1 MSVEVCSCVRNTFSG
16 KRVLVTGGSSGIGLA
31 TARLLRGA
39 GAGLVIVAR
48 DEGKLAAARAEL
60 EKLRGG
66 GEVHALSCDLG
77 KRDQVEAL
85 PGRLPD
91 GARTIDALINNAG
104 VVMPGRFLDLP
115 LAQFDE
121 MMQTNFFGSMQLT
134 RLLLPQMLERRSGHI
149 AFVNSLVGLM
159 GIYGYTA
166 YAASKWA
173 LRGFAEALRCEVQ
186 PLGVRVTVCYPP
198 DTDTPQHAF
207 ELQHMP
213 PETKA
218 IAGNAKAVTADEVA
232 SKLLAGMAQGRFHVV
247 PGGSARFADVM
258 NRLFPGVVRSMF
270 DSDVRKAQARN

>member
-1 MSVEVCSCVRNTFSG
+1 MTVEVCAAVRDYFGG

-31 TARLLRGA
+31 TARQLREA
-39 GAGLVIVAR
+39 GDSLVLVAR
-48 DEGKLAAARAEL
+48 DEAKLASARAEL
-60 EKLRGG
+60 ERRAGRG
-66 GEVHALSCDLG
+66 ELHALSCDLG
-77 KRDQVEAL
+77 KRDQVEGLA
-85 PGRLPD
+85 GRLPESMRSLD
-91 GARTIDALINNAG
+91 VLVNNAG
-104 VVMPGRFLDLP
+104 VVMPGPFLDLP

-121 MMQTNFFGSMQLT
+121 MMQVNFFGSMQLT
-134 RLLLPQMLERRSGHI
+134 RLLLPSMLERRTGHV

-159 GIYGYTA
+159 GIFGYTA

-173 LRGFAEALRCEVQ
+173 LRGFAEALRCEVH
-186 PLGVRVTVCYPP
+186 PKGVRVTVCYPP

-232 SKLLAGMAQGRFHVV
+232 TKLLCGMAAGRFHVV
-247 PGGSARFADVM
+247 PGGSARFADLM

-270 DSDVRKAQARN
+270 DSDIRKAQARN